1 MIEKK
6 EMMELMFRVM
16 CPAGSGYPGAN
27 LSNAEEIVL
36 GLCVAVYMA
45 EQSDV
50 DGITMETLH
59 DILLGKWEDMDEM
72 KVGRAYGAALSVN
85 QGNKYALNVIV
96 STLQGY
102 NGKEISGGI
111 AGLLNILE
119 GYVTMREKSDETEH

>member
-6 EMMELMFRVM
+6 YMMELMFRVM

-27 LSNAEEIVL
+27 LSNAEEIAL

-45 EQSDV
+45 EQSD
-50 DGITMETLH
+50 DAIIMDALH
-59 DILLGKWEDMDEM
+59 DILRGKWEDMDEM

-85 QGNKYALNVIV
+85 QGNKYALNVIMQ
-96 STLQGY
+96 TLQSY
-102 NGKEISGGI
+102 NGKEIPGGI